1 VMAAPKLVMATR
13 NRGKAEELKAL
24 LGDLTVEILTLD
36 HFSGLAE
43 IAETGASFRENACLK
58 AHAVAGFTK
67 LSALAD
73 DSGLVVDALGGK
85 PGVYSARF
93 AGEPSSDERNNAK
106 LLDLL
111 QGVPLPERTAR
122 FVCVMAFVT
131 PEGDL
136 KVTEGLCEGLI
147 LEEPRGTGG
156 FGYDPLFYLPALE
169 KTMAELSKEEKNRIS
184 HRSKAFAAMLPFLR
198 EYWQQ

>member
-1 VMAAPKLVMATR
+1 
-13 NRGKAEELKAL
+13 
-24 LGDLTVEILTLD
+24 
-36 HFSGLAE
+36 
-43 IAETGASFRENACLK
+43 
-58 AHAVAGFTK
+58 
-67 LSALAD
+67 
-73 DSGLVVDALGGK
+73 
-85 PGVYSARF
+85 
-93 AGEPSSDERNNAK
+93 
-106 LLDLL
+106 
-111 QGVPLPERTAR
+111 
-122 FVCVMAFVT
+122 MAFVT